1 MDIDDKLMSQKQ
13 RQGLTDGEVDADK
26 GLIMVNDGQFFYPFS
41 DQISINWNFIFG
53 IIWKT
58 VNDNFLADCGT
69 FNMC

>member
-41 DQISINWNFIFG
+41 NQISIN
-53 IIWKT
+53 
-58 VNDNFLADCGT
+58 
-69 FNMC
+69 